1 MPEPISSIT
10 YARSSLF
17 LNFVIRENSKKFF
30 VYLFFIICSLV
41 PETPIS
47 HACRGSFYTFQHVCK
62 LINNFNFFQQKKL
75 SFRNGAIK
83 TITYG
88 RMYIANGKT
97 VKTRNVIET
106 AGGKKL
112 PGGHRK
118 KLFGFLC
125 ITIQSSLKP
134 ILTAELGCSCQS
146 KDSLLEQKIECKE
159 EDKIFELNES

>member
-17 LNFVIRENSKKFF
+17 LNFVIKENSKKFF

-41 PETPIS
+41 PETPIC
-47 HACRGSFYTFQHVCK
+47 HACRGSFYTFQYVLN

-75 SFRNGAIK
+75 PFRNGAIK

-97 VKTRNVIET
+97 VTTRNVIET
-106 AGGKKL
+106 AGWKIF

-118 KLFGFLC
+118 KLFRFFC
-125 ITIQSSLKP
+125 FTTQSSLKP
-134 ILTAELGCSCQS
+134 ILTAELNCSCH
-146 KDSLLEQKIECKE
+146 QKI
-159 EDKIFELNES
+159 LS